1 MTTFLGFQTMDELTG
16 YYYNRTPDEIM
27 KAGISTADAG
37 AYNPIFGAIAW
48 ANFNLEANL
57 FAALPK
63 FVWDYSGARLFTA
76 KGNALS
82 NKGTSTNNTTRGGV
96 TEGGLIP
103 DSVEP
108 TLTEVQFKPKTLVY
122 PFEVTE
128 LHEHLVEHSRD
139 DLWGS
144 LAHQRVYAADQFK
157 ELLNQQLLR
166 DPVEYNTDT
175 KRTTGL
181 LDLESIPRIVSSD
194 AEEDAS
200 GLSNDNVYDPWAA
213 TATIDR
219 DSGTTY
225 DSTVK
230 SAGSSLSTSDV
241 ITNSVITDILADI
254 RIAGGKEPTLFVG
267 GQDTYSE
274 VQKTYFNAYRI
285 QNTSDLRSEFNVT
298 VNGIDTFTGTGA
310 GLHISTVYGLP
321 YIPTKDSPG
330 SSTTNAGDL
339 FILNTSAD
347 KNAPNKPMLGLQVL
361 KPILYYE
368 ASKRQ
373 QGWPFIVDAFKDRA
387 IYEMLAE
394 CTCRNFKT
402 QGKLVNIQKG
412 A

>member
-16 YYYNRTPDEIM
+16 YYYNKTPDEIM
-27 KAGISTADAG
+27 KAGISTSDAG

-76 KGNALS
+76 KGNTLVD
-82 NKGTSTNNTTRGGV
+82 KGSSNNTAKGGTV
-96 TEGGLIP
+96 EGGLIP
-103 DSVEP
+103 DSVKP
-108 TLTEVQFKPKTLVY
+108 TITEVQFKPKTLVY

-157 ELLNQQLLR
+157 ELLNQMLTM
-166 DPVEYNTDT
+166 DPSDLASEAADDLT
-175 KRTTGL
+175 L
-181 LDLESIPRIVSSD
+181 LDLESIPRIISSD
-194 AEEDAS
+194 AEEDAVAL
-200 GLSNDNVYDPWAA
+200 GWNDAFDPWRG

-219 DSGTTY
+219 DSATTY
-225 DSTVK
+225 DSTVN
-230 SAGSSLSTSDV
+230 SAGSSLTTSDV
-241 ITNSVITDILADI
+241 ITNSTIVDTLSDI
-254 RIAGGKEPTLFVG
+254 RIAGGKEPTLLVG

-285 QNTSDLRSEFNVT
+285 QNTSDLRSEFNVS

-321 YIPTKDSPG
+321 YIPTKDAAG
-330 SSTTNAGDL
+330 STATNAGDL
-339 FILNTSAD
+339 YILNTAAD
-347 KNAPNKPMLGLQVL
+347 KNAPNKPQLGIQVL

-394 CTCRNFKT
+394 TTCRNFKT

>member
-1 MTTFLGFQTMDELTG
+1 MDELTG
-16 YYYNRTPDEIM
+16 YYYGRTPDEIM

-76 KGNALS
+76 KGNTIAD
-82 NKGTSTNNTTRGGV
+82 KGTNNNTAKGGV
-96 TEGGLIP
+96 VEGGLIP
-103 DSVEP
+103 DSVKP
-108 TLTEVQFKPKTLVY
+108 TITEVQFKPKTLVY

-157 ELLNQQLLR
+157 ELLNQMLTL
-166 DPVEYNTDT
+166 DPAGLASEAADDLT
-175 KRTTGL
+175 L
-181 LDLESIPRIVSSD
+181 LDLESIPRIISSD
-194 AEEDAS
+194 AEEDAVAL
-200 GLSNDNVYDPWAA
+200 GWNDAFDPWRA

-219 DSGTTY
+219 DSATTY
-225 DSTVK
+225 DSTVN

-241 ITNSVITDILADI
+241 ITNSIITDTLSDI
-254 RIAGGKEPTLFVG
+254 RIAGGKEPTLLVG

-285 QNTSDLRSEFNVT
+285 NNTSDLRSEFNVS

-310 GLHISTVYGLP
+310 GLHISTLYGLP

-330 SSTTNAGDL
+330 SSATNAGDL
-339 FILNTSAD
+339 FILNTAAD
-347 KNAPNKPMLGLQVL
+347 KNAPNKPMLGIQVL

-387 IYEMLAE
+387 LYEMLAE
-394 CTCRNFKT
+394 TTCRNFKT
-402 QGKLVNIQKG
+402 QGKLINIKKG

>member
-1 MTTFLGFQTMDELTG
+1 MPTFLGFQTIDELTN
-16 YYYNRTPDEIM
+16 YYYGRTPDEIM
-27 KAGISTADAG
+27 KAGFTTADAG

-57 FAALPK
+57 YAALPK
-63 FVWDYSGARLFTA
+63 FVWDYSGARLFTVKGNSISDAGTGNNTA
-76 KGNALS
+76 KG
-82 NKGTSTNNTTRGGV
+82 GTV
-96 TEGGLIP
+96 EGGLIP
-103 DSVEP
+103 ASVKP
-108 TLTEVQFKPKTLVY
+108 TIVEVQFKPKTLVY
-122 PFEVTE
+122 PFEVSE

-157 ELLNQQLLR
+157 ELLNQMLTL
-166 DPVEYNTDT
+166 DPAGLGSEAADDLT
-175 KRTTGL
+175 L

-194 AEEDAS
+194 AEEDAAAL
-200 GLSNDNVYDPWAA
+200 GWNDAFDPWRA

-219 DSGTTY
+219 DSGTVY
-225 DSTVK
+225 DSTVV
-230 SAGSSLSTSDV
+230 SPTGSLATSDV
-241 ITNSVITDILADI
+241 ITNSVITDTLASL
-254 RIAGGKEPTLFVG
+254 RTAGGKEPTLLVG

-285 QNTSDLRSEFNVT
+285 QNTSDIRSEFNVN
-298 VNGIDTFTGTGA
+298 VNGINTFTGTGT

-321 YIPTKDSPG
+321 FIPTKDAPG
-330 SSTTNAGDL
+330 SAATTAGDL

-347 KNAPNKPMLGLQVL
+347 KNAPNKPLLGMQIL

-373 QGWPFIVDAFKDRA
+373 QGWPFIVDAFTDRA
-387 IYEMLAE
+387 LYEMLAE
-394 CTCRNFKT
+394 TTCRNFKA
-402 QGKLVNIQKG
+402 QGKIINILKG

>member
-27 KAGISTADAG
+27 KAGISTGDAG

-63 FVWDYSGARLFTA
+63 FVWDYSGARLFTE
-76 KGNALS
+76 KGDSIND
-82 NKGTSTNNTTRGGV
+82 KGANNNTSRGGV
-96 TEGGLIP
+96 VEGGLIP
-103 DSVEP
+103 DSVKP
-108 TLTEVQFKPKTLVY
+108 TITEIQYKPKTLVY

-128 LHEHLVEHSRD
+128 LHEHLTEHSRD

-144 LAHQRVYAADQFK
+144 LAHQRVYASDQFK
-157 ELLNQQLLR
+157 EQLNTMLTR
-166 DPVEYNTDT
+166 DPTSYNDEADDDLS
-175 KRTTGL
+175 L
-181 LDLESIPRIVSSD
+181 LDLESVPRIVSNS
-194 AEEDAS
+194 AEESAAGLAWDDAF
-200 GLSNDNVYDPWAA
+200 DPWRG

-219 DSGTTY
+219 DASTTY
-225 DSTVK
+225 DSTVE
-230 SAGSSLSTSDV
+230 SASGSLTTSEV
-241 ITNSVITDILADI
+241 ITNSAITDILSNI
-254 RIAGGKEPTLFVG
+254 RIAGGKEPTLLVG

-285 QNTSDLRSEFNVT
+285 QNTTDLRSEYNVS

-321 YIPTKDSPG
+321 YIPTKDAHG
-330 SSTTNAGDL
+330 SSATNAGDL
-339 FILNTSAD
+339 YVLNTSAD
-347 KNAPNKPMLGLQVL
+347 KNAPNKPMLGIQVL

-373 QGWPFIVDAFKDRA
+373 QGWPFIVDAFRDRA

-394 CTCRNFKT
+394 LTCRNFKT
-402 QGKLVNIQKG
+402 QGKLINIKKG

>member
-27 KAGISTADAG
+27 KAGISTSDAG

-76 KGNALS
+76 KGNSIAD
-82 NKGTSTNNTTRGGV
+82 KGSSNNTTKGGT

-103 DSVEP
+103 DSVKP
-108 TLTEVQFKPKTLVY
+108 TITEVQYKPKTLVY

-157 ELLNQQLLR
+157 ELLNQMLTM
-166 DPVEYNTDT
+166 DPADLASQAADDLS
-175 KRTTGL
+175 L
-181 LDLESIPRIVSSD
+181 LDLESIPRIISSD
-194 AEEDAS
+194 AEEDAV
-200 GLSNDNVYDPWAA
+200 GLAWANAFDPWRA

-219 DSGTTY
+219 DTGTTY
-225 DSTVK
+225 DSTVN
-230 SAGSSLSTSDV
+230 SAGSSLTTSDV
-241 ITNSVITDILADI
+241 ITNSTITDTLSDI
-254 RIAGGKEPTLFVG
+254 RIAGGKEPTLLVG

-285 QNTSDLRSEFNVT
+285 MNTSDLRSEFNVS

-321 YIPTKDSPG
+321 YIPTKDASG
-330 SSTTNAGDL
+330 SSATNAGDL
-339 FILNTSAD
+339 YILNTAAD
-347 KNAPNKPMLGLQVL
+347 KNAPNKPQLGIQVL
-361 KPILYYE
+361 KPIIYYE

-387 IYEMLAE
+387 VYEMLAE
-394 CTCRNFKT
+394 ATCRNFKT

>member
-16 YYYNRTPDEIM
+16 YFYNRTPDEIM

-37 AYNPIFGAIAW
+37 AYNPVFGAIAW

-76 KGNALS
+76 KGDTLVD
-82 NKGTSTNNTTRGGV
+82 KGSSNNTVLGGT

-103 DSVEP
+103 DSVKP
-108 TLTEVQFKPKTLVY
+108 TITEVQFKPKTLVY

-157 ELLNQQLLR
+157 EQLNNMLTM
-166 DPVEYNTDT
+166 DPAALASEAADDLT
-175 KRTTGL
+175 L
-181 LDLESIPRIVSSD
+181 LDLESIPRIISSD
-194 AEEDAS
+194 AEEDAVAL
-200 GLSNDNVYDPWAA
+200 GWNDAFDPWRG

-225 DSTVK
+225 DSTVN
-230 SAGSSLSTSDV
+230 SAGSSLTTSDV
-241 ITNSVITDILADI
+241 ITNSIITDTLADI
-254 RIAGGKEPTLFVG
+254 RIAGGKEPTLLVG

-285 QNTSDLRSEFNVT
+285 QNTSDLRSEFNVS

-330 SSTTNAGDL
+330 STTTNAGDL

-347 KNAPNKPMLGLQVL
+347 KNAPNKPMLGIQTL

-394 CTCRNFKT
+394 TTCRNFKT
-402 QGKLVNIQKG
+402 QGKLINIKKG